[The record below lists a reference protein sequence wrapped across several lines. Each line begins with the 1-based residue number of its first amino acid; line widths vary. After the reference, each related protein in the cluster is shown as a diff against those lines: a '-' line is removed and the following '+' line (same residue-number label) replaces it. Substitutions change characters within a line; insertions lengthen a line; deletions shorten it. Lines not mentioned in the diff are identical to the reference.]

1 MARTAS
7 TQPTELELL
16 ILKVLWDESP
26 LPVREVRQRL
36 ADDGRE
42 LAHTTVI
49 TTLNVMVEKGQ
60 LSRRRDRNA
69 FLFSPKIARE
79 ATSQKMLADLVDRVF
94 DGSAAAVMAS
104 LFKRKDLHANEIREL
119 RRILNDKIKEKE

>member
-1 MARTAS
+1 MARAAS
-7 TQPTELELL
+7 TQPTDLELL
-16 ILKVLWDESP
+16 ILKILWGESP

-36 ADDGRE
+36 AETGRE

-60 LSRRRDRNA
+60 LTRKRDQNA
-69 FLFSPKIARE
+69 FLFSPKIAKE
-79 ATSQKMLADLVDRVF
+79 ATSQKMLGDLVDRLF

-104 LFKRKDLHANEIREL
+104 LFQRKGLKPDEIREL
-119 RRILNDKIKEKE
+119 RRLLNDKIKEKE